1 MWAWGNGS
9 FGQLGNNSRATSVV
23 TPVEVKFPSGTVIT
37 AIGEGQDMAFV
48 VDSTGHGWA
57 WGWNGRG
64 NLCLGNRKDE
74 KVPTEVPGLSNLV
87 AVTGGG
93 GTVVW
98 LTASGSV
105 YTCGWRL
112 TGTNATTPVQV
123 TGLPADDPVKAI
135 SDGNAYSTVLLTSGQ
150 VWDWGLGGAG
160 QLGNGSSKNSAVPV
174 QVQLPAG
181 THAVQVYAGGDLG
194 NDGHQM
200 AILNTGA
207 VVSWGSN
214 LCDQLGAGRPKQES
228 VPVPVKVLS
237 GLTVSDVVAGGS
249 TSYIID
255 STGKVWA
262 WGSNKG
268 GQVRQPASRCVA
280 TPTVVDTGATLLS
293 ATASNVMDYH
303 G

>member
-1 MWAWGNGS
+1 MPKGDAVAYEERMSSGGRLFRLAVSVQKVGLVAVLGLGIVGLTAGTAGAQSQTVNRWGAYKTVGLGNPNDQHTPTPVPGLTGVTALAAANSANYALLSNGQVWAWGNGS

-135 SDGNAYSTVLLTSGQ
+135 SDGNAYSTV
-150 VWDWGLGGAG
+150 
-160 QLGNGSSKNSAVPV
+160 
-174 QVQLPAG
+174 
-181 THAVQVYAGGDLG
+181 
-194 NDGHQM
+194 
-200 AILNTGA
+200 
-207 VVSWGSN
+207 
-214 LCDQLGAGRPKQES
+214 C
-228 VPVPVKVLS
+228 
-237 GLTVSDVVAGGS
+237 
-249 TSYIID
+249 
-255 STGKVWA
+255 
-262 WGSNKG
+262 
-268 GQVRQPASRCVA
+268 
-280 TPTVVDTGATLLS
+280 
-293 ATASNVMDYH
+293 
-303 G
+303 